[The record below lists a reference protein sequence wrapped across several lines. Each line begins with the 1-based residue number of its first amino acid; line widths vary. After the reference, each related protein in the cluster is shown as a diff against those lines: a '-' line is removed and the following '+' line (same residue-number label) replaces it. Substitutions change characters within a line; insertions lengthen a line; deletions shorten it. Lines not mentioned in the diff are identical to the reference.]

1 MNDNNCYAIMRM
13 EKRKSVSSIVAMTLH
28 NSRIRP
34 VKNADANLSCFN
46 KVLVGTARIDND
58 YRRRLSKVGLAE
70 TDIRKNGTRALEF
83 ILAFSP
89 CWVRDSSG
97 KYKPDA
103 KVKINQWVRSS
114 LGWLK
119 SAFGD
124 NLINVIVHQDE
135 SNIHIHA
142 VVTPIFFN
150 QKKQKNRFNADQVI
164 GTPAKLR
171 ALQTSYANAMQPLG
185 LKRGLEQSKAT
196 HKTLKQFYAEVHK
209 ANQQAP
215 AHGIDTPEVSNHPE
229 VTDLDNSVE
238 CVVEEL
244 AHEFAKREQDLRA
257 EIAYWQSRC
266 ENTARSGMSRPSTS
280 TPRQSN
286 T

>member
-1 MNDNNCYAIMRM
+1 MSDNESYAILRM

-34 VKNADANLSCFN
+34 AKNANPQLSCFN
-46 KVLVGTARIDND
+46 KILVGTARIDND
-58 YRRRLSKVGLAE
+58 YRKRLSKTGLTE

-83 ILAFSP
+83 VLAFSP
-89 CWVRDSSG
+89 SWVRDSSG
-97 KYKPDA
+97 NYKPGA
-103 KVKINQWVRSS
+103 KIQLQNWVRSS

-119 SAFGD
+119 NAFGD

-150 QKKQKNRFNADQVI
+150 QKYQKSRFNADQVI

-185 LKRGLEQSKAT
+185 LKRGVEQSKAT
-196 HKTLKQFYAEVHK
+196 HKTLKQFYAEVLK
-209 ANQQAP
+209 TNQQAAAHNIDAP
-215 AHGIDTPEVSNHPE
+215 AVSQQPP
-229 VTDLDNSVE
+229 VTDLDTNLE

-244 AHEFAKREQDLRA
+244 VHEFARREQDLRA

-266 ENTARSGMSRPSTS
+266 ENTARSDMSRPNTL
-280 TPRQSN
+280 TPR
-286 T
+286 

>member
-1 MNDNNCYAIMRM
+1 MSDNESYAILRM

-34 VKNADANLSCFN
+34 VKNANTKLSSFN
-46 KVLVGTARIDND
+46 KILVGTARIDND
-58 YRRRLSKVGLAE
+58 YRKRLSKVGLTE

-83 ILAFSP
+83 VLAFSP
-89 CWVRDSSG
+89 SWVRDSSG
-97 KYKPDA
+97 NYKPGA
-103 KVKINQWVRSS
+103 KVQLNNWVRSS
-114 LGWLK
+114 LEWLK
-119 SAFGD
+119 NAFGD

-171 ALQTSYANAMQPLG
+171 ALQTSYAIAMQPLG
-185 LKRGLEQSKAT
+185 LKRGVEHSKAT
-196 HKTLKQFYAEVHK
+196 HKTLKQFYAGVHN
-209 ANQQAP
+209 ANQHA
-215 AHGIDTPEVSNHPE
+215 AARGIDRTTISEHPDA
-229 VTDLDNSVE
+229 TDLDNSLE
-238 CVVEEL
+238 CVVDEL
-244 AHEFAKREQDLRA
+244 VHEFARREQDLRA

-266 ENTARSGMSRPSTS
+266 ENTARSDMSRPNTL
-280 TPRQSN
+280 TPR
-286 T
+286 

>member
-1 MNDNNCYAIMRM
+1 MSENDYYAILRM
-13 EKRKSVSSIVAMTLH
+13 EKRKSVSAIVAMALH

-34 VKNADANLSCFN
+34 AKNANPKLSSFN
-46 KVLVGTARIDND
+46 KILVGTARIDND
-58 YRRRLSKVGLAE
+58 YRKQLSKMGLTE

-83 ILAFSP
+83 VLAFSP

-97 KYKPDA
+97 NYKPDA
-103 KVKINQWVRSS
+103 RVQLNKWVSSS
-114 LGWLK
+114 LEWLK
-119 SAFGD
+119 NAFGD

-185 LKRGLEQSKAT
+185 LKRGVEQSKAT
-196 HKTLKQFYAEVHK
+196 HKTLKQFYAEVQK
-209 ANQQAP
+209 ANQHAASLGIDAP
-215 AHGIDTPEVSNHPE
+215 AVSDHPA
-229 VTDLDNSVE
+229 VTDLDNRLE
-238 CVVEEL
+238 FVVEEL
-244 AHEFAKREQDLRA
+244 VHEFARREQDLRA

-266 ENTARSGMSRPSTS
+266 ENTARSDMSRPNTL
-280 TPRQSN
+280 TPR
-286 T
+286 